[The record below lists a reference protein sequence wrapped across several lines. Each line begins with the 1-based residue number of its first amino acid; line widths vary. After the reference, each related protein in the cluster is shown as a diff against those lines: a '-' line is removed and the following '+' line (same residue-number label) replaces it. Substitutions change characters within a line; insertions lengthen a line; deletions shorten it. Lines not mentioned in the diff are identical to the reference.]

1 MRVITAERPA
11 GEQQQ
16 WFSTWFDSSHYHQLY
31 GYRDQAEAATF
42 IDALVTRL
50 HPDRQARMLD
60 LGCGT
65 GRHANYLASKGFRVT
80 GLDLAAGSIREAE
93 RHAPSTA
100 RFARHDMREPFGD
113 GAFDYVFNF
122 FTSFGYFD
130 TLNEHLAVVWNIA
143 HALRVGGE
151 VVMDYL
157 NVRHAEARLT
167 PSEVKSVDGVT
178 YRITRWCDARH
189 FYKRL
194 IVEDPRLPRSVQ
206 HVERVAKFTL
216 CDFQCLFAI
225 AGLSLE
231 DVCGD
236 YQLGPYDALE
246 SPRMIL
252 IARKRRQP
260 AQDCAADPCLD
271 RFLRIRESVSGVSP
285 RYDASIHCGTRD
297 AIDG

>member
-1 MRVITAERPA
+1 MRVMTAERPA
-11 GEQQQ
+11 VEQQQ

-31 GYRDQAEAATF
+31 GYRDEAEAARF
-42 IDALVTRL
+42 IDALVDRL
-50 HPDRQARMLD
+50 RPDRQARMLD
-60 LGCGT
+60 LGCGA

-80 GLDLAAGSIREAE
+80 GLDLAAGSIREAAN
-93 RHAPSTA
+93 HAPPAA

-113 GAFDYVFNF
+113 AAFDYVFNF

-143 HALRVGGE
+143 HALRVGGA
-151 VVMDYL
+151 VVIDYL

-167 PSEVKSVDGVT
+167 SREVKSLGGVT

-194 IVEDPRLPRSVQ
+194 IVEDPRLQGPVQ

-216 CDFQCLFAI
+216 RDFQCMFAI
-225 AGLSLE
+225 NGLSLE
-231 DVCGD
+231 DVRGD

-252 IARKRRQP
+252 MARKRQP
-260 AQDCAADPCLD
+260 AQNCGADPCLD